1 MFGLLDRATKLTSPT
16 KEKTGGKR
24 ELAADE
30 VIEKGFSLPV
40 LALYGHAECIARC
53 PISGAKRK
61 TSALSEY
68 FRF

>member
-40 LALYGHAECIARC
+40 LGSRLNRSTQHRH
-53 PISGAKRK
+53 
-61 TSALSEY
+61 
-68 FRF
+68 